1 MTIFVLSINSIAMQ
15 KSVINK
21 LTKMRDD
28 IEKMSTSVSG
38 IVDQINEKL
47 EREEMKDNPNDDKI
61 DEWECDVEA
70 LESISENLEEFL
82 QSAEDT
88 IASINEALDE

>member
-1 MTIFVLSINSIAMQ
+1 MQ